1 MPCLKCS
8 NGKWRYGEHGKCV
21 FDTYEQCRAAE
32 IAIIIGDKKE
42 QFPSL
47 EDCGCY
53 DIKDNTMSEK
63 QKPNKKPKPGRGKC

>member
-21 FDTYEQCRAAE
+21 FDTYEECRRAE
-32 IAIIIGDKKE
+32 IAIIIDDKNLNL
-42 QFPSL
+42 PSL

-53 DIKDNTMSEK
+53 DKGADMNAK
-63 QKPNKKPKPGRGKC
+63 QKPGKKPKPGPNKC